1 LPSNK
6 IASLNNYIN
15 LTMEAQKNTKK
26 YWALCFTWVVILV
39 ALLILH
45 REFFW
50 LALPGTFTYFV
61 KAMDLI

>member
-1 LPSNK
+1 
-6 IASLNNYIN
+6 
-15 LTMEAQKNTKK
+15 MEAQKNTKK
-26 YWALCFTWVVILV
+26 YWALCFTWAVVLV
-39 ALLILH
+39 ALIILH